1 MLFERAVFA
10 ASGTILAHKLTLI
23 MVTLTH
29 GISAHLTEVSV
40 VNYLLTRDV
49 LHTAILTLVS
59 MLTGVTSAELV
70 IATTTLAGTI
80 VSVTIL
86 VTVRS
91 AVTNHC
97 VTDRAADDVIHAV
110 VTYFVLT
117 YPSLTHTALAVQVL
131 ITGLVARTSVCN
143 VTLSVVGYASVFTA
157 ISTFNVRLYC
167 ELAACGTVVIFISVT
182 GLTFDIYQSAIVKAH
197 AIEYAITL
205 VAVEMLIGAYT
216 LVRIEL
222 HLVLVNSVRSGIV
235 MRNMRK
241 RYDSSTFG
249 AMHNVAGAVFTLV
262 IYYTSV
268 FVDTVEH
275 HVTFVTV
282 EMLVEVVALYIE

>member
-117 YPSLTHTALAVQVL
+117 YPSLTHNALAVQVL

-143 VTLSVVGYASVFTA
+143 VTLSVVGYTSVFTA

-167 ELAACGTVVIFISVT
+167 ELSACGTVVIFISVT

-216 LVRIEL
+216 LVRI
-222 HLVLVNSVRSGIV
+222 
-235 MRNMRK
+235 
-241 RYDSSTFG
+241 
-249 AMHNVAGAVFTLV
+249 
-262 IYYTSV
+262 
-268 FVDTVEH
+268 
-275 HVTFVTV
+275 
-282 EMLVEVVALYIE
+282 